1 MCLKRRLCTNVFL
14 CGEHL
19 CVRVFNVKFCVKAN
33 LCQKKP
39 CVLARACKSFH
50 KDMFS
55 HRHLHIHMLLLRD
68 GFTRK
73 YRKYLHAQVF
83 FHRDAFIPKKLL
95 HTDAWALL
103 HADAFTQRCF
113 HRGVHLCVKVSV
125 YHMLAVCC

>member
-1 MCLKRRLCTNVFL
+1 MLHHAMQCTGASCRMLQIPGNFAADTTQLRDANSKRPTYGTPILSHRGAFTKTCF
-14 CGEHL
+14 
-19 CVRVFNVKFCVKAN
+19 
-33 LCQKKP
+33 
-39 CVLARACKSFH
+39 
-50 KDMFS
+50 

-113 HRGVHLCVKVSV
+113 HRGVLLH
-125 YHMLAVCC
+125 ARARTQGFF